1 MKEKSAPLK
10 WSISLFLLFP
20 LVESRKTFNFVT
32 ELCWLRGAAYGLT
45 GTEQIIPYLISP
57 PPTVLIPTAVSLFC
71 HLKEGAVPHGFFSKG
86 KNSFHHCRPTF
97 APQFLTVW
105 WAEAQ
110 DAQKPH
116 HKLSFKPQHFDTDV
130 IDKKFR
136 HLEGIFF
143 FFIMVVQHIGHSPA
157 EHLGPCLT
165 SNMRELKSSMCLS
178 VSFAFAAST
187 RTGGL
192 GPTVAGESFHKS
204 LHIMKWLRDSFS
216 TPNNHSWR
224 FWRQMN

>member
-1 MKEKSAPLK
+1 MKEKPSPLK
-10 WSISLFLLFP
+10 WSISLFLLFLP
-20 LVESRKTFNFVT
+20 VGSRKTFNFVT
-32 ELCWLRGAAYGLT
+32 ELRWLRGAAYSLT

-116 HKLSFKPQHFDTDV
+116 HKLSFKPQHFNTDV
-130 IDKKFR
+130 IDKKFGR
-136 HLEGIFF
+136 NFF
-143 FFIMVVQHIGHSPA
+143 FFYHGCAAYRPQSSRALRSMLNFKHERAEVKYVLKCFLCICCQHQDGGF
-157 EHLGPCLT
+157 GPYG
-165 SNMRELKSSMCLS
+165 SRW
-178 VSFAFAAST
+178 VI
-187 RTGGL
+187 
-192 GPTVAGESFHKS
+192 P
-204 LHIMKWLRDSFS
+204 
-216 TPNNHSWR
+216 
-224 FWRQMN
+224 